1 MNRLQP
7 LWKLVFIKH
16 QYFTHLT
23 LKMGHCLQWHT
34 LALSGTT
41 AFNEI

>member
-1 MNRLQP
+1 MNRLQL

-23 LKMGHCLQWHT
+23 LKMGHCLTVAHTGAVWHDCV
-34 LALSGTT
+34 
-41 AFNEI
+41 